1 MKPTEHK
8 PRDSIDYY
16 YANIPNP
23 VDFRKTLLEASRDS
37 VLILK
42 QYEVFKKLRRSKQ
55 TEYEALKK
63 LIEEITALMT
73 RLKKSLPQTKMRE
86 TIPRDYHHK
95 KDAQHPKQ
103 KSPSKPK
110 AKPTQHTAS
119 KQPKNEFDRLEDEL
133 NVLEERI
140 NNLD

>member
-1 MKPTEHK
+1 MKPTEHN

-42 QYEVFKKLRRSKQ
+42 QYEVFKKLRRAKQ
-55 TEYEALKK
+55 TEYESLKK

-73 RLKKSLPQTKMRE
+73 RLKKTLPQTKMRE
-86 TIPRDYHHK
+86 AIPKDYHHK
-95 KDAQHPKQ
+95 KDAQHPKKTPSSTK
-103 KSPSKPK
+103 KSNSESQTSSKK
-110 AKPTQHTAS
+110 
-119 KQPKNEFDRLEDEL
+119 PKNEFDRLEDEL

-140 NNLD
+140 NNLS